1 MFIKFNN
8 FGTWNLN
15 GPRHLFYS
23 FCCTTQH
30 IFEPLHVYKPGF
42 NMDKYDIG
50 LVVAKKT
57 YHIETLRLSIKRF
70 VYVLIWKQMT
80 DNSYHVSLYIGNG
93 IGISISKILSSI
105 LDIVSTR
112 KKRIGPPLTKL
123 CSKSSTSKT
132 FSC

>member
-1 MFIKFNN
+1 
-8 FGTWNLN
+8 
-15 GPRHLFYS
+15 
-23 FCCTTQH
+23 
-30 IFEPLHVYKPGF
+30 
-42 NMDKYDIG
+42 MDKYDIG

-112 KKRIGPPLTKL
+112 KKGYR
-123 CSKSSTSKT
+123 STLNQVMLKV
-132 FSC
+132 FHK